1 MPIQTLKRVKRTLLG
16 QPISN
21 ERAHE
26 ERLIKTLALAVF
38 SSDAMSSVAYATEEI
53 LIVLVLAGA
62 GALYLSLPIAL
73 AIIALLTILVV
84 SYRQV
89 ISAYPTGGGAYI
101 VATDNFG
108 HKLGLVAGS
117 SLLIDYVLTVAVS
130 IASGVAAITSAV
142 PLLYNYRVGIGAAFI
157 LLIMLA
163 NLRGIRDSGK
173 IFAIPTYSFILSLVL
188 LVGFGFFRHYM
199 GYNFTGSGKIV
210 HPGLEPIGIF
220 LILRAFSSGCA
231 ALTGVEAI
239 SNGVPAF
246 KKPESKNARITLAWM
261 AIILGSSFFGIT
273 ELARFYHIV
282 PNSTET
288 VLSQLARGIFGAGAI
303 YFYIQAATTLIL
315 VVAAN
320 TSFADFPRVS
330 SLMAKDGFMP
340 RQLMNKG
347 NFVICVHLNLLEIGL
362 LCVSAVCIAGHFR
375 RFATQR

>member
-1 MPIQTLKRVKRTLLG
+1 MPIQTLKRIKRTLLG

-62 GALYLSLPIAL
+62 GALYLSLPVAL
-73 AIIALLTILVV
+73 AIIALLTILIV

-130 IASGVAAITSAV
+130 VASGVAAITSAV
-142 PLLYNYRVGIGAAFI
+142 PPLYNYRVGIGVAFI
-157 LLIMLA
+157 LLIMIA

-210 HPGLEPIGIF
+210 RSGLEPIGIF

-273 ELARFYHIV
+273 ELARFLPYRAKLHRDGVISI
-282 PNSTET
+282 STRNLRYGCDLFLHSGCNNPDSRCGGQRALPTFRVFHLLWQKT
-288 VLSQLARGIFGAGAI
+288 VLC
-303 YFYIQAATTLIL
+303 
-315 VVAAN
+315 
-320 TSFADFPRVS
+320 PVS
-330 SLMAKDGFMP
+330 S
-340 RQLMNKG
+340 
-347 NFVICVHLNLLEIGL
+347 
-362 LCVSAVCIAGHFR
+362 
-375 RFATQR
+375 